1 MNLFDAYGSASEHD
15 MITRIGMDERYG
27 VPPQGTFIETLAAVS
42 EFIGHDDVFSH
53 DWIVVQKKATPHTSC
68 HSSASPPGDRLDEA
82 DRPSQPPEAGPT
94 LDLPAAVI
102 ARSAPATSQSSPRP
116 HFPDIMIGEDGMIVL
131 CPGCAGSHASKDGD
145 YFICRSCGSVWRRV

>member
-82 DRPSQPPEAGPT
+82 DRPPQPPKAGPIFA
-94 LDLPAAVI
+94 D
-102 ARSAPATSQSSPRP
+102 
-116 HFPDIMIGEDGMIVL
+116 HFPEIFVNSDGMIVL
-131 CPGCAGSHASKDGD
+131 CPGCSGSDASKDGD
-145 YFICRSCGSVWRRV
+145 YFICRSCGSVWRGR